1 MNMKKPIEIKPQ
13 KCSKMSVLPPTLE
26 PMSFTFV
33 DLFAG
38 IGGFH
43 AALGAM
49 GGRCVYAS
57 EIDKDAARIYQRN
70 WGLAPEG
77 DITLAANDDVM
88 EVPPHDVLV
97 GGFPCQPFSKSG
109 KQMGME
115 ETRGTLFWNIAKIV
129 EVRKPSIVLLENVRN
144 IAGPRHLHEWDVI
157 ISTLR
162 QLGYRVSSFPL
173 VVSPHLIRP
182 EFGGRP
188 QVRDRVFIAATLMPK
203 GVKDTWLDV
212 ETPDLSAVM
221 MNWDPQS
228 WNLEKDLPLD
238 KPKVVKGSKEVLLS
252 ETEIKW
258 IEAWNEFVEIMKV
271 ELDGKNLPGF
281 PIWAD
286 DWVTTSDLTIPSGT
300 PEWKT
305 NFLKK
310 NAEFYTQHKKVL
322 DKWLKKWNNL
332 EDFPPSR
339 RKLEWQAQS
348 AKNLWDTVMHFRP
361 SGIRAKRATYL
372 PALVAITQTS
382 IIGKQKRRIS
392 TREAARLQ
400 GLPEWFDFVDQ
411 TSALTYKQLG
421 NGVNV
426 GAVYNVV
433 KAQVLR
439 DLDLLGDTQLTRA
452 ILSAPA
458 SPDLVL
464 SQHSDFYRTHEESEM
479 RNEHSPSLRL
489 VQ

>member
-1 MNMKKPIEIKPQ
+1 MRKDTEKHASQ
-13 KCSKMSVLPPTLE
+13 STDLSGVGLSLPL
-26 PMSFTFV
+26 MSFTFV

-43 AALGAM
+43 AALGSM
-49 GGRCVYAS
+49 GGKCVYAS

-70 WGLAPEG
+70 WGLAPDG
-77 DITLAANDDVM
+77 DITLAANDEVM
-88 EVPPHDVLV
+88 DVPPHDVLV

-144 IAGPRHLHEWDVI
+144 IAGPRHIHEWDVI

-162 QLGYRVSSFPL
+162 QLGYRVSAQPL

-188 QVRDRVFIAATLMPK
+188 QVRDRVFIAATRIPK
-203 GVKDTWLDV
+203 GMKDTNKDV
-212 ETPDLSAVM
+212 DVPDLSAVM
-221 MNWDPQS
+221 MNWNPQS

-238 KPKVVKGSKEVLLS
+238 KPKTAATRKETALA
-252 ETEIKW
+252 ETEMKW
-258 IEAWNEFVEIMKV
+258 IEAWNEFVELMKV
-271 ELDGKNLPGF
+271 ELEGKNLPGF

-286 DWVTTSDLTIPSGT
+286 DWVTTKELVIPSGT
-300 PEWKT
+300 PDWKS
-305 NFLKK
+305 NFLVK

-322 DKWLKKWNNL
+322 DKWLKKWNHL
-332 EDFPPSR
+332 SDFPPSR
-339 RKLEWQAQS
+339 RKLEWQAQN
-348 AKNLWDTVMHFRP
+348 AKNLWATVMHFRP
-361 SGIRAKRATYL
+361 SGIRAKKATYL

-382 IIGKQKRRIS
+382 IVGKQKRRIS

-400 GLPEWFDFVDQ
+400 GLPDWFDFVDQ
-411 TSALTYKQLG
+411 TTALTYKQLG

-426 GAVYNVV
+426 GAVYNVIR
-433 KAQVLR
+433 AQVLR
-439 DLDLLGDTQLTRA
+439 DLDLLGENKLTKS

-464 SQHSDFYRTHEESEM
+464 THHSDFHRTQEEAEN
-479 RNEHSPSLRL
+479 RVEPVPPLRL